1 MKQEEEEKQIATR
14 SSKTQ
19 IHIPSTKDPD
29 FDKLLKTDV
38 DFARK
43 IAKLAL
49 IDLSLHLHNNK
60 SSIIYGTNEGSI
72 G

>member
-1 MKQEEEEKQIATR
+1 M
-14 SSKTQ
+14 
-19 IHIPSTKDPD
+19 HIPSTKNPD

-49 IDLSLHLHNNK
+49 RDLQLHLHNNK

>member
-1 MKQEEEEKQIATR
+1 M
-14 SSKTQ
+14 
-19 IHIPSTKDPD
+19 HIPSTKDPD

-38 DFARK
+38 DFAIK

-49 IDLSLHLHNNK
+49 TDLQLHLHNNK

>member
-1 MKQEEEEKQIATR
+1 MKQEEEAKQIATR

-19 IHIPSTKDPD
+19 MHIPSIKDPD

-49 IDLSLHLHNNK
+49 TDLSLHLHNNK